1 MPPVR
6 LACSPRHMHV
16 ACSVPASTSCTF
28 TFSAVFKS
36 PKPLNMFR
44 LKVNLNGPCL
54 SKSGTCWIA
63 EKRSCALYFFYSL
76 IDWDKEIAL

>member
-1 MPPVR
+1 
-6 LACSPRHMHV
+6 
-16 ACSVPASTSCTF
+16 
-28 TFSAVFKS
+28 
-36 PKPLNMFR
+36 MFR